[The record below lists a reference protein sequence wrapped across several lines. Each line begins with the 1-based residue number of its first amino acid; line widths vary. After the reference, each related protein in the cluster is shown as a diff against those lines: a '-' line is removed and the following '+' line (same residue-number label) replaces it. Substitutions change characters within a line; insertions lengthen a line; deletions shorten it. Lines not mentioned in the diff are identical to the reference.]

1 MLTLTGLTIISMS
14 YHNPDLEFETL
25 VAQISNRCHSS
36 LGKTQVSF
44 LQPLTDLAEI
54 KKSQKLVAEIQE
66 QLLRGVDYDF
76 SGLTNLSPLF
86 EDSQNSLFGYEEFA
100 AVYANN
106 TLAAEILAKPEL
118 WEEYSEVTTY
128 LRKLTSF
135 SALNI
140 RFLEIFDNEG
150 EILDTAS
157 PELASIRKRANSLR
171 MQIQKTMQ
179 ALLSDSNLEHY
190 LQDKYVTQREDRY
203 VLPVKESAVPF
214 VNGIVQSHSASKSTV
229 FVEPLAVVPL
239 NNELQL
245 IFQQEKQEIYRIFSV
260 YTYAIKAEKKGLL
273 RNQKI
278 LAWLDFRFACGRLCN
293 TFKAKTPIMLSRPC
307 LKLKAARHPLLISRI
322 GNIKKVIPFDLEL
335 DEEKKII
342 ILSGPNT
349 GGKTVL
355 LKAVG
360 LITLMALS
368 GLPVPADADSEI
380 GLFSNVFAD
389 IGDDQSIENALSTF
403 SAHLEKIAKML
414 NSANS
419 ETLILVDEIGA
430 ATDPQQ
436 GSALA
441 QAILEKFLALGCP
454 TIVTTHYTVLKIFAE
469 QHPRCLNASMQ
480 FDTKN
485 LQPTFKFIPGFPG
498 DSFAIEVAA
507 SLGIDPAL
515 IERAKELAGNQ
526 NVQFTELLQKM
537 QEEKKKY
544 SVSSYQNELKNRLL
558 ETKLQELAKKE
569 EDWEKEIKMR
579 RQKHLQDM
587 QEELI
592 AQQKIYQKELA
603 ELKTLSKQERKVF
616 SENKLSIV
624 EAKTAEIQKELDDN
638 IPANQLP
645 LKNPQPGMKVWLSNF
660 DAEAIILTI
669 EGESAKVDMNGITF
683 KTPVTTLYSV
693 KTLDSETKNEP
704 RIKTNIVPTAKF
716 ELNIIGLTFDEAK
729 PLIDEFLDN
738 AALAGLHSLRIV
750 HGKGTGALR
759 TKVRDYLKKKKIVIS
774 IGTPAYNEGGTGVTV
789 VTL

>member
-1 MLTLTGLTIISMS
+1 MT

-25 VAQISNRCHSS
+25 VAQIGKRCHSD
-36 LGKTQVSF
+36 LGKEQASL
-44 LQPLTDLAEI
+44 LQPLSDLGEI
-54 KKSQKLVAEIQE
+54 IKSQKLVAEIQE
-66 QLLRGVDYDF
+66 QLLRGRDYDF
-76 SGLTNLSPLF
+76 SGLTNLQPLF
-86 EDSQNSLFGYEEFA
+86 EDSRNTLFAFEEFS

-106 TLAAEILAKPEL
+106 IIAEEMLAQLKL
-118 WEEYSEVTTY
+118 WEEFPEITLY
-128 LRKLTSF
+128 LKKLTSF
-135 SALNI
+135 SFLNS
-140 RFLEIFDNEG
+140 RFLEIFDKDG

-157 PELASIRKRANSLR
+157 KELATIRKRANSLR

-179 ALLSDSNLEHY
+179 ALLSDSSLEHY

-203 VLPVKESAVPF
+203 VLPVKENAVPF
-214 VNGIVQSHSASKSTV
+214 VNGIVQSHSGSKSTV
-229 FVEPLAVVPL
+229 FIEPMSVVPL

-245 IFQQEKQEIYRIFSV
+245 IFQQEKQEIYRIFSA
-260 YTYAIKAEKKGLL
+260 YTSAIKAEKKGLL

-293 TFKAKTPIMLSRPC
+293 TIKAKTPIMLSRPC
-307 LKLKAARHPLLISRI
+307 LNLKSARHPLLILRL
-322 GNIKKVIPFDLEL
+322 GNCRKVIPFDLEL
-335 DEEKKII
+335 GEEKKII

-380 GLFSNVFAD
+380 GFFSNVFAD

-403 SAHLEKIAKML
+403 SAHLEKIGKML
-414 NSANS
+414 NKAKPD
-419 ETLILVDEIGA
+419 TLVLVDEIGA

-454 TIVTTHYTVLKIFAE
+454 AIVTTHYTALKIFAE

-485 LQPTFKFIPGFPG
+485 LQPTYKFIAGFPG

-507 SLGIDPAL
+507 SLGIDPTL

-526 NVQFTELLQKM
+526 NVQFTELLKKM
-537 QEEKKKY
+537 QDEKKKY
-544 SVSSYQNELKNRLL
+544 SVSCYQNELKTHLL

-569 EDWEKEIKMR
+569 EEWEKEVKIR
-579 RQKHLQDM
+579 RQNHLKELQ
-587 QEELI
+587 QELI
-592 AQQKIYQKELA
+592 AQQKIYQNDLA
-603 ELKTLSKQERKVF
+603 ELKTLSKQERKTF
-616 SENKLSIV
+616 SEYKLHNIAV
-624 EAKTAEIQKELDDN
+624 KNAEIQKELDKDLS
-638 IPANQLP
+638 ANNLP
-645 LKNPQPGMKVWLSNF
+645 VSNPQPGMKVWLSNF
-660 DAEAIILTI
+660 ETEAVILSI
-669 EGESAKVDMNGITF
+669 EGEQVKVDMNGITF
-683 KTPVTTLYSV
+683 KTPVSALFEPKTKTETTKIEPKV
-693 KTLDSETKNEP
+693 KANVAP
-704 RIKTNIVPTAKF
+704 VAKF
-716 ELNIIGLTFDEAK
+716 ELKIIGLTFEEAK

-759 TKVRDYLKKKKIVIS
+759 TKVRDYLKKRKEVKGV
-774 IGTPAYNEGGTGVTV
+774 GTPSPNEGGTGVTV
-789 VTL
+789 VTI